1 MSEPDVLLLDEP
13 MAGVH
18 PRLAHEI
25 GMRLVALCE
34 AGMTVVMVEH
44 ELSIMDEFCDP
55 VIVMAEGRILAKGT
69 METLRATEE
78 VVEAYLVG

>member
-1 MSEPDVLLLDEP
+1 
-13 MAGVH
+13 VH

-25 GMRLVALCE
+25 GGRLVQLCE
-34 AGMTVVMVEH
+34 EGTTVVMVEH

-55 VIVMAEGRILAKGT
+55 VYVLAEGKVLAAGT
-69 METLRATEE
+69 MAALRARAE